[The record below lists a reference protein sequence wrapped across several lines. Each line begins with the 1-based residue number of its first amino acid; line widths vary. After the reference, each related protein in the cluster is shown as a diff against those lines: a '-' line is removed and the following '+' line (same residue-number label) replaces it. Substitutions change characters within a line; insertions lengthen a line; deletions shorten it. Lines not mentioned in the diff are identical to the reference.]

1 VWRGEERPLDRL
13 LRLVRT
19 PAEILAYLFWLVV
32 DGVFG
37 VYDPPLTAGQPVVGA
52 LVAGLVLLRD
62 RIGRARAAVIAYAV
76 SIGFTVFSVPFGA
89 PALVFTEQLA
99 LAVVTISAVRL
110 SDRRQALW
118 LVLGS
123 GVAIV
128 VSPVV
133 RPEIGMTGTA
143 FVALSVMG
151 WIGTVA
157 IGLALR
163 ETRSRRLAELADA
176 RSAERME
183 LARELHDVIAHHVT
197 GIVVAAQAAGVVART
212 RPEEVGR
219 ALESIEHAGTDALG
233 AMRSMVGVLRGQ
245 QDPDAT
251 RTPGPDLG
259 GVEELVRR
267 FDDGRGT
274 VSLRSDPGLTDAV
287 LPAGVAASGY
297 RIVQEALT
305 NVRRH
310 APRAGSVEVDLRMTG
325 QALLVVVRNDG
336 VEQRKEPVIVR
347 GGFGLAGMAER
358 VAALGGELRA
368 GPDGPH
374 LWTVSARLP
383 VGEGPA

>member
-1 VWRGEERPLDRL
+1 MWRGEERPLDRL
-13 LRLVRT
+13 LRLIRT
-19 PAEILAYLFWLVV
+19 PVEVLAYLFWLVV
-32 DGVFG
+32 DVVFG
-37 VYDPPLTAGQPVVGA
+37 AYDPPLTAGQPIVGA
-52 LVAGLVLLRD
+52 LVAGLVLLRG
-62 RIGRARAAVIAYAV
+62 RIGRARTAVITYAV
-76 SIGFTVFSVPFGA
+76 SVGFTIVSVPFGA
-89 PALVFTEQLA
+89 PSLVFAEQLA

-110 SDRRQALW
+110 AGRREALW
-118 LVLGS
+118 LSLGA

-128 VSPVV
+128 ASPLV
-133 RPEIGMTGTA
+133 RPEIGQTGTA

-245 QDPDAT
+245 QDPDAA

-259 GVEELVRR
+259 EVDELVRR
-267 FDDGRGT
+267 FDDGRGAVT
-274 VSLRSDPGLTDAV
+274 LRSDPGLTHAV

-310 APRAGSVEVDLRMTG
+310 APRAASVEVDLRMTG
-325 QALLVVVRNDG
+325 DALLVVVRNDG

-383 VGEGPA
+383 VREGTS

>member
-1 VWRGEERPLDRL
+1 MWRDGERPLDRL
-13 LRLVRT
+13 LRLLRT
-19 PAEILAYLFWLVV
+19 PLEIIAYLSWLFP
-32 DGVFG
+32 DGLSALL
-37 VYDPPLTAGQPVVGA
+37 DPPLPAVQPLVGA
-52 LVAGLVLLRD
+52 LVAGLVIARG
-62 RIGRARAAVIAYAV
+62 RIGRTRTAVIAYGVSVAV
-76 SIGFTVFSVPFGA
+76 TVVSLPLRA
-89 PALVFTEQLA
+89 PGLAFTEQLA
-99 LAVVTISAVRL
+99 LAVVTISALRRA
-110 SDRRQALW
+110 DRRQALW
-118 LVLGS
+118 LVLAA

-128 VSPVV
+128 ASPLLRPPIVSPT
-133 RPEIGMTGTA
+133 RGSL
-143 FVALSVMG
+143 VALSVMG

-163 ETRSRRLAELADA
+163 EARSRRLAELADA

-245 QDPDAT
+245 ADAA
-251 RTPGPDLG
+251 RTPGADLA
-259 GVEELVRR
+259 GVEELVCR

-274 VSLRSDPGLTDAV
+274 ATLRSDPGLPDAV
-287 LPAGVAASGY
+287 LPAGVAATAY

-310 APRAGSVEVDLRMTG
+310 APRAASVEIGLRTTEDD
-325 QALLVVVRNDG
+325 LLVVVRNDG
-336 VEQRKEPVIVR
+336 VEQRKEPVIDR

-358 VAALGGELRA
+358 VDALGGELRA
-368 GPDGPH
+368 GPAGPGV
-374 LWTVSARLP
+374 WTVSARLP
-383 VGEGPA
+383 LGAGS